1 MKLND
6 WTERGYRRYE
16 VAHNNREMNKLA
28 DFILQK
34 RIDDK
39 RGKKY
44 FITVYCYDR
53 TKYPDPHREFFKDRP
68 IGYMPTVQMV
78 LGDDKPHF
86 NIEMNGDFFFV
97 DEVEA
102 YFEKFWN
109 LLERPYYEEFEHEAN

>member
-1 MKLND
+1 
-6 WTERGYRRYE
+6 
-16 VAHNNREMNKLA
+16 
-28 DFILQK
+28 
-34 RIDDK
+34 
-39 RGKKY
+39 
-44 FITVYCYDR
+44 
-53 TKYPDPHREFFKDRP
+53 
-68 IGYMPTVQMV
+68 MPTVQMV